1 MKKALSIILVSVML
15 LASLSACTSAN
26 DDGTESATQAPI
38 VPVETQAST
47 TDDGN
52 SSNADSNK
60 NNGNTNADKG
70 KESEKESESESE
82 KAQTDEEKFASAT
95 ALIAA
100 KNYEEAYNIL
110 KTLTA
115 YAPAKEKLK
124 NFFYAPQKISTDW
137 KYSDSEETNTRVTEY
152 VYNEMGNLLETSD
165 DQIWTYDENGNVLTG
180 NDLVYGDQYYTYT
193 YKDGKLYQKKH
204 SSSQTTYTYSY
215 NTDGSIATL
224 TIEVP
229 NYGSEVYNYEYTYYE
244 SGKIKTMSESGYRVS
259 TYDESGRVIKVDYYD
274 EEDLEYTFNL
284 TYGEFGVTGIEVN
297 GLNNGGGYMVRFAY
311 SYDSYGR
318 LLSLTVKEYDLGSL
332 ESSHTFEYSNHVLC
346 YSENPNVQ
354 QRMSQITCTDI
365 DAAADIVW

>member
-1 MKKALSIILVSVML
+1 MKKALSIFLIAIML
-15 LASLSACTSAN
+15 IASLSACTSAK

-124 NFFYAPQKISTDW
+124 NFFYAPQTISEKS
-137 KYSDSEETNTRVTEY
+137 KYADSEETNTRVTEY
-152 VYNEMGNLLETSD
+152 VYDEMGNLLETSE
-165 DQIWTYDENGNVLTG
+165 DQIWTYDDKGNVLTG
-180 NDLVYGDQYYTYT
+180 NDLVYGDQYFIYT
-193 YKDGKLYQKKH
+193 YKDGRLYQKKLV
-204 SSSQTTYTYSY
+204 SSNLIYTYSY
-215 NTDGSIATL
+215 NTNGSIASL
-224 TIEVP
+224 TITDPE
-229 NYGSEVYNYEYTYYE
+229 NGSNVCPYEYTYYE
-244 SGKIKTMSESGYRVS
+244 NGKIKTMRMSSHVY
-259 TYDESGRVIKVDYYD
+259 TYDEAGRITKVEWYD
-274 EEDLEYTFNL
+274 EADLEFTFNA
-284 TYGEFGVTGIEVN
+284 TYGEFGITGIEAN
-297 GLNNGGGYMVRFAY
+297 SLINGGGYMVRFAY
-311 SYDSYGR
+311 SYDSYGK
-318 LLSLTVKEYDLGSL
+318 LLSLTVKAYNLGTL
-332 ESSHTFEYSNHVLC
+332 ESSHTLEYSDHVLC
-346 YSENPNVQ
+346 YSENPEVQ
-354 QRMSQITCTDI
+354 VRMSQITCTDI

>member
-1 MKKALSIILVSVML
+1 MKKALSIFLIAIML
-15 LASLSACTSAN
+15 IASLSACTSAK

-60 NNGNTNADKG
+60 NNGNTNTDKG
-70 KESEKESESESE
+70 KESEKESESE

-95 ALIAA
+95 ALIAN

-110 KTLTA
+110 INLTS

-124 NFFYAPQKISTDW
+124 NFFYAPQKISTNW
-137 KYSDSEETNTRVTEY
+137 KYSDSEETNTRATEY

-274 EEDLEYTFNL
+274 EADLEYTFNL
-284 TYGEFGVTGIEVN
+284 TYGEFGVTSMEVQTVWN
-297 GLNNGGGYMVRFAY
+297 EMVRFAY
-311 SYDSYGR
+311 SYDSYGK
-318 LLSLTVKEYDLGSL
+318 LISLTVKQYEEGTLH
-332 ESSHTFEYSNHVLC
+332 SSHTFEYSNHVLC